1 MVYLQNNSYI
11 THKIINNKFIDFFK
25 DRGLCAPSFFRD
37 KNDVKGGLESQIIK
51 KIVRNEE
58 FCMIFAVLMQILEP
72 SLI

>member
-1 MVYLQNNSYI
+1 MFL
-11 THKIINNKFIDFFK
+11 
-25 DRGLCAPSFFRD
+25 FRV

-72 SLI
+72 SLIWHQYL